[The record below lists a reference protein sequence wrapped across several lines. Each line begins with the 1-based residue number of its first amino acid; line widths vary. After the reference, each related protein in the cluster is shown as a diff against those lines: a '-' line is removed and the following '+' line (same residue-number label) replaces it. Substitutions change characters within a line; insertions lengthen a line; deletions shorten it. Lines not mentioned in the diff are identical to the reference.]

1 MPMNQNRLK
10 ISNILSKNRNHE
22 DLMLLVQRC
31 LSVMPFYISALES
44 VQWFVLPP
52 SQNQFQK
59 EWVTKQF
66 GKPFH

>member
-52 SQNQFQK
+52 SQKN
-59 EWVTKQF
+59 
-66 GKPFH
+66 G